1 MSTPIKIAAAHVT
14 PVFMDTEAS
23 IDKACTWIERAGG
36 EGVGLL
42 VFPEVFIPGFPYWIN
57 CYPPLVQAGLN
68 RLYQDAAIEAEGPEL
83 ARVREAARDAG
94 VAVVLGM
101 SERVAKGRTVYNAM
115 AFIENDG
122 RLLGI
127 HRKLQPTYAERYVW
141 GCGDASTLFVLESSV
156 GRLGGLACWEHTM
169 NLARQALVEQ
179 GLQIHAGCWPSLST
193 MAGFDEVADNQIEAM
208 MRNHALTGQCFVVCA
223 SSPVGE
229 DVLTFMGERLGPQ
242 EFMSAGGGWSA
253 LIHPFTPYLAG
264 PHTGAEETLLSAE
277 IDLDDLS
284 DVKMWLDGAGHYARP
299 ELLWMVMDDAPKQGL
314 VRVHEGGRS
323 DEKPP
328 RDRGSRET
336 TDRPPR

>member
-1 MSTPIKIAAAHVT
+1 MSTIKKIAAAHVA
-14 PVFMDTEAS
+14 PVFMNTGAT
-23 IDKACTWIERAGG
+23 IDKACAWIERAGSQD
-36 EGVGLL
+36 VDLL
-42 VFPEVFIPGFPYWIN
+42 VFPEVFVPGFPYWIN

-83 ARVREAARDAG
+83 AQVREAARDAG
-94 VAVVLGM
+94 VAVVLGLC
-101 SERVAKGRTVYNAM
+101 ERVARGRTVYNAM

-122 RLLGI
+122 QLLGI
-127 HRKLQPTYAERYVW
+127 HRKLQPTYAERYIW

-193 MAGFDEVADNQIEAM
+193 LAGFEGVADAQIEAM

-223 SSPVGE
+223 SSPVGD
-229 DVLTFMGERLGPQ
+229 DVLAFMTEHLGPQ
-242 EFMSAGGGWSA
+242 EFMGAGGGWSA

-264 PHTGAEETLLSAE
+264 PHTGAEETLLVAE

-299 ELLWMVMDDAPKQGL
+299 ELLWMVMDDAPKKGL
-314 VRVHEGGRS
+314 VRISEGGQS
-323 DEKPP
+323 DEEPP
-328 RDRGSRET
+328 GD
-336 TDRPPR
+336 